1 MARANNPYYSG
12 PYPTDPAWGMI
23 GSNLATALFGD
34 PEAQAAAQ
42 LNRARIRQANAS
54 AGYDEAR
61 TTGENL
67 TIENRRRLTP
77 DTFIN
82 IMRPPEN
89 AYEAPTD
96 IGLPGVVLGQTPPSP
111 TPMRP
116 ATAASQIPQ
125 SDLVRA
131 MVPITAMT
139 ESRNRD
145 YDDRGRVVTS
155 PAGAKGRMQVMDA
168 TNRDPGY
175 GVRPAANDSLEER
188 ARVGRDYIAALTR
201 HYGDP
206 AKAWAAYNWGP
217 GNLDGAIRRFGQDWM
232 NDPTMPQETR
242 DYVARNV
249 GQLGGGSSLASA
261 VVPTASPI
269 MGNVTPPA
277 YAAEPA
283 GQSVDP
289 IGLAQAVSALVLG
302 GYDPGEAIA
311 AMTGYLGDDRAARGA
326 LISQGS
332 SPSETFAATRER
344 ADNIAARDQYGSLAE
359 AIGKANIDNS
369 TDVFTNTQDVAQDNI
384 NNVRDNERAIQ
395 QTNIEEAGKDRRGD
409 KALAKQKLV
418 NPPGPV
424 DFNNEIRRQMGVGKD
439 EDGNWLADPISG
451 DAMKWWRSLATDEWQ
466 KDRNMTAAVQRAR
479 AAMMR
484 VSQGGDQSPATEETK
499 AIGGKTYVKRGGQ
512 WYEQ

>member
-42 LNRARIRQANAS
+42 LNRARVRQANAS

-67 TIENRRRLTP
+67 TIENRQRLTP

-82 IMRPPEN
+82 IMRPPQN

-96 IGLPGVVLGQTPPSP
+96 VGLPGVVLGQTPPSP
-111 TPMRP
+111 LPMRP

-131 MVPITAMT
+131 MLPITAMS
-139 ESRNRD
+139 ESGNRD
-145 YDDRGRVVTS
+145 YNPNGSVVTS
-155 PAGAKGRMQVMDA
+155 PAGARGRMQVMDG
-168 TNRDPGY
+168 TNRDPGF
-175 GVRPAANDSLEER
+175 GVRPAASDSLEER
-188 ARVGRDYIAALTR
+188 ARVGQDYLAAMMQR
-201 HYGDP
+201 YGDP
-206 AKAWAAYNWGP
+206 SKAWAAYNAGP
-217 GNLDGAIRRFGQDWM
+217 GRLDAALREGGENWLAL
-232 NDPTMPQETR
+232 MPQETR
-242 DYVARNV
+242 EYVAKNA
-249 GQLGGGSSLASA
+249 GQLGGGDNSSLASA

-269 MGNVTPPA
+269 MGNVTPPT

-332 SPSETFAATRER
+332 SPSENFAATRER

-359 AIGKANIDNS
+359 AIGRANIAGS
-369 TDVFTNTQDVAQDNI
+369 TDIFTNTQDVAQSNI
-384 NNVRDNERAIQ
+384 ENVRDNERAIQ

-418 NPPGPV
+418 NPPNPV

-466 KDRNMTAAVQRAR
+466 RDRNTTAAVQRAR
-479 AAMMR
+479 ARMMEIGQ
-484 VSQGGDQSPATEETK
+484 QGGEETK

-512 WYEQ
+512 WFEQ